1 MNTLNKQIL
10 QLFICSSL
18 LFGQFRNDIPVQSL
32 PSNLNGEL
40 SNIQG
45 LSLFDPAR
53 FDIQHG
59 FTMSMASQGGRPF
72 SMTGYTSHISYW
84 ASDNLAL
91 NAKIMLFNTMEP
103 FARENVGSMQNLQLA
118 YDAGITFKPTENSF
132 LRFELRSH
140 NSPFYHNRNY
150 NLNQLGHLPNQR
162 NSFYFPPG
170 PRIQD

>member
-1 MNTLNKQIL
+1 M
-10 QLFICSSL
+10 
-18 LFGQFRNDIPVQSL
+18 
-32 PSNLNGEL
+32 

-53 FDIQHG
+53 FDIHHG
-59 FTMSMASQGGRPF
+59 FTISMASQGGRPF

-91 NAKIMLFNTMEP
+91 NAKIMLFNTMGP

-132 LRFELRSH
+132 VRFELRSH
-140 NSPFYHNRNY
+140 NSPYYQNSNY
-150 NLNQLGHLPNQR
+150 NLNRLGHSPNQR
-162 NSFYFPPG
+162 NSFYFSPG